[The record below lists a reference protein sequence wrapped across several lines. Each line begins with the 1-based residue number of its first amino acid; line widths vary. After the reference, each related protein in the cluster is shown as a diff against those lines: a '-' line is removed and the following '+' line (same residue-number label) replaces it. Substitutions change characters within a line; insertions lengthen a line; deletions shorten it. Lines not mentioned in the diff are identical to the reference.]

1 MFISAYSQMTPIRM
15 HISQNQIKDLGS
27 TAKMECTVSNPLDY
41 NVLWTKF
48 DLEKSSDTILFSF
61 GNTLNINDS
70 RFSIIKDSY
79 MDLIRYTLQVSR
91 HRYTCIFNQAL

>member
-1 MFISAYSQMTPIRM
+1 MTTIM
-15 HISQNQIKDLGS
+15 DISQNQIINIGG

-48 DLEKSSDTILFSF
+48 DLEESNDTMLFSF
-61 GNTLNINDS
+61 GSTLNIKDS
-70 RFSIIKDSY
+70 RLSIIKDSN

-91 HRYTCIFNQAL
+91 H